1 MAEQA
6 ATRDNGQND
15 EKGELIKSDKLMLDL
30 NKYILLLATLVATVT
45 YAAAFSPPGGVWQET
60 DTSMDRLAGDS
71 IIRATNPRRCLSF
84 YYCNA
89 TAFASSLVVIVLVL
103 SLALLHE
110 KKNYL
115 INVRPLQAF
124 MVLDLLSLMGAYAA
138 GTCRDKVTTIYSLV
152 LVGIAV
158 ACLVVQMGVA
168 WFSADPE
175 VPATAANKNRAT
187 APVSS
192 DLHRYSQDP
201 ATAADENRA
210 TAPVSSDP
218 RRYSQDPATATDEK
232 RLRKVLML
240 LATFA
245 VSITYVAGMSTPG
258 GFWDAGSGHSP
269 GHAILK
275 DSHGARLTVF
285 LYCNTTSF
293 VASLLIIVVLLD
305 TRKPRLYLAYGCI
318 TAALISLV
326 GAYTAGSCRETDTT
340 VYVSS
345 LVGAVLVFIILL
357 QVAVAKGWSQ
367 TVRKICFWEEIEQ
380 LHGWVSGK
388 LEAKTQG
395 SDNDR

>member
-1 MAEQA
+1 
-6 ATRDNGQND
+6 
-15 EKGELIKSDKLMLDL
+15 L
-30 NKYILLLATLVATVT
+30 
-45 YAAAFSPPGGVWQET
+45 
-60 DTSMDRLAGDS
+60 
-71 IIRATNPRRCLSF
+71 
-84 YYCNA
+84 
-89 TAFASSLVVIVLVL
+89 
-103 SLALLHE
+103 
-110 KKNYL
+110 
-115 INVRPLQAF
+115 
-124 MVLDLLSLMGAYAA
+124 
-138 GTCRDKVTTIYSLV
+138 
-152 LVGIAV
+152 
-158 ACLVVQMGVA
+158 
-168 WFSADPE
+168 
-175 VPATAANKNRAT
+175 
-187 APVSS
+187 

-293 VASLLIIVVLLD
+293 VASLLTIVVLLD

-380 LHGWVSGK
+380 LHGWVSGV
-388 LEAKTQG
+388 LQARIQPRE